1 MDTRI
6 RIVTILGAL
15 GVLLLV
21 LELVRR
27 RKLKE
32 EYSVLWVAT
41 ALVLLVLASWY
52 GALDALRQL
61 IGGSQ
66 ASSTLFFFGLVFVIV
81 VLLHFSV
88 RISSL
93 ERRITSLVQE
103 IALMSVQEPDDGAIA
118 ERDPRALEE
127 PRGNRVRGAS
137 EARPGAGVGR
147 R

>member
-6 RIVTILGAL
+6 RVVTILGAL

-93 ERRITSLVQE
+93 ERRITALVQE
-103 IALMSVQEPDDGAIA
+103 IALMSVEDPPDPAPRELGAGRREPDA
-118 ERDPRALEE
+118 
-127 PRGNRVRGAS
+127 V
-137 EARPGAGVGR
+137 GAGR
-147 R
+147 PDRS

>member
-1 MDTRI
+1 VDSRI
-6 RIVTILGAL
+6 RIVTILGAV

-41 ALVLLVLASWY
+41 ASVLLVLAAWY

-66 ASSTLFFFGLVFVIV
+66 PSSTLFFFGLAFVIV

-93 ERRITSLVQE
+93 ERRITALVQE
-103 IALMSVQEPDDGAIA
+103 IALMHVQEPDPPEPPDLPDRREAG
-118 ERDPRALEE
+118 DPRRT
-127 PRGNRVRGAS
+127 P
-137 EARPGAGVGR
+137 AGVGQGSR
-147 R
+147 RER

>member
-1 MDTRI
+1 VDTRI

-103 IALMSVQEPDDGAIA
+103 IALMSVQEPDPEHT
-118 ERDPRALEE
+118 EREPRALEE
-127 PRGNRVRGAS
+127 PRELRVPRTT
-137 EARPGAGVGR
+137 EARPGAGAAR

>member
-1 MDTRI
+1 VDTRI
-6 RIVTILGAL
+6 RIVTILGAV

-41 ALVLLVLASWY
+41 AFVLLVLASWY

-93 ERRITSLVQE
+93 ERRITALVQE
-103 IALMSVQEPDDGAIA
+103 IALMSVQEPDPELA
-118 ERDPRALEE
+118 EREPRALEE
-127 PRGNRVRGAS
+127 PRELRVPEPS
-137 EARPGAGVGR
+137 EARRGAGAAR

>member
-6 RIVTILGAL
+6 RIVTILGAV

-41 ALVLLVLASWY
+41 AFVLLVLASWY

-93 ERRITSLVQE
+93 ERRITALVQE
-103 IALMSVQEPDDGAIA
+103 IALMSVQEPDPELA
-118 ERDPRALEE
+118 EREPRALEE
-127 PRGNRVRGAS
+127 PRELRVPEPS
-137 EARPGAGVGR
+137 EARRGAGAAR